1 MYGSQILIVGPTNA
15 GKSSLFNFILQKNQ
29 MIVSSQKGT
38 TTDLSEQSLEIFGQ
52 KVNIIDSAGIRNSG
66 KIIEKQGIYKTF
78 EKLDEIQKIIIV
90 LSPDS
95 IEKDHIKKLEELI
108 NKINS
113 KDIVMCLINW
123 I

>member
-1 MYGSQILIVGPTNA
+1 
-15 GKSSLFNFILQKNQ
+15 

-38 TTDLSEQSLEIFGQ
+38 TTDLSEQSLEILK

-95 IEKDHIKKLEELI
+95 IEKDV
-108 NKINS
+108 S
-113 KDIVMCLINW
+113 KN
-123 I
+123 